1 MEYKIFLRIITR
13 NTACE
18 TEHEVRLRTVMKRG
32 NFLCSLHV
40 FHERGFILHSHFS
53 IYFLSPLRMIHSM
66 ESKNAK
72 LYNPQHFFFLISA
85 MAFAT
90 EFD

>member
-1 MEYKIFLRIITR
+1 MR

-18 TEHEVRLRTVMKRG
+18 TEHEVRLRAVMKRG

-40 FHERGFILHSHFS
+40 FHERGFILHFHFS
-53 IYFLSPLRMIHSM
+53 IYFFSPLRMIHGM
-66 ESKNAK
+66 ESENAK
-72 LYNPQHFFFLISA
+72 LDNPLKFFWISA

-90 EFD
+90 IFLRPELA